1 MPPQSTY
8 TSSFGPVTPHDLYR
22 QKRDFQRPTVL
33 RQVSVSR
40 LHETYADLPDV
51 G

>member
-33 RQVSVSR
+33 RQVSVSNR
-40 LHETYADLPDV
+40 KRRMLTDPK
-51 G
+51 